1 MPLYTE
7 NSDPIFFMGVMPF
20 LNFKILPKWYI
31 LLKQFVSATPLKPLN
46 RIWWNLFWFRRS
58 YCVDVRIFWKF
69 WFILFWW
76 VMHLLNLEILPKL
89 NVLLKKCYTNVTII
103 NRVYVSDY
111 NWYLI
116 TIFCPIAHYLCMA
129 LLFVMCSI
137 VKECWSVGY
146 VSLLT
151 LSFIC
156 SVLYLVMHVTKRWF
170 QKSHIRDVF
179 FY

>member
-111 NWYLI
+111 I
-116 TIFCPIAHYLCMA
+116 TDIWLRFSVRLPIIYAWHCYSLCAA
-129 LLFVMCSI
+129 LSSNVGVWDMWACSLF
-137 VKECWSVGY
+137 
-146 VSLLT
+146 
-151 LSFIC
+151 LSF
-156 SVLYLVMHVTKRWF
+156 V
-170 QKSHIRDVF
+170 QF
-179 FY
+179 FT